1 MIILNNIGNLI
12 IEERRKQHISQDE
25 LASRLHVS
33 RQTVSSWESGKTEP
47 GATLMFKLCEE
58 LGININD
65 FFPNNNVLKKYV
77 TKEKKKTKRKFIF
90 LIIGLII
97 FFLVIILLLLL
108 IFNSN
113 KFKVYKLSLESD
125 NYSINNGILIL
136 SKVNN
141 YFSLGTIKVNGENLN
156 EDNEYYIRIYYKV
169 GNEENLILATFYSDD
184 IVINEEYGYNEY
196 FDDFDTNANNL
207 YLDISYL
214 LDDEIKTETFKFKT
228 VEIMENDI
236 WLYLKHHSIGGNN
249 DSEEISATKQAKYIS
264 IDSLVNN
271 GYTYSGNW
279 SYEKKIENG
288 GYMYSLLDNMLW
300 YSTNNHEEDIDIQY
314 YLNDNYVNVSV
325 YNQTISEYTEM
336 FDYYYDNQDNKL
348 SCVLGD
354 CDNCKDYLQI
364 VEKEIEKLM
373 M

>member
-1 MIILNNIGNLI
+1 MIILSNLGNLI
-12 IEERRKQHISQDE
+12 IEERRKQHVSQDE

-47 GATLMFKLCEE
+47 SATLMFKLCEE
-58 LGININD
+58 LNINFNKFITSND
-65 FFPNNNVLKKYV
+65 ELKEYV
-77 TKEKKKTKRKFIF
+77 TNEKKKTKRKSIF
-90 LIIGLII
+90 LMIGLII

-156 EDNEYYIRIYYKV
+156 EDSEYYIRIYYKV
-169 GNEENLILATFYSDD
+169 GTEENLILATFYGDD

-196 FDDFDTNANNL
+196 FDDFDTNIDNL
-207 YLDISYL
+207 YLDISYII
-214 LDDEIKTETFKFKT
+214 DDEINTETFKFKT
-228 VEIMENDI
+228 EEIMENDI
-236 WLYLKHHSIGGNN
+236 WLYLQHHSIGGNN
-249 DSEEISATKQAKYIS
+249 DSEEISSTKQAKYIS

-288 GYMYSLLDNMLW
+288 GYMYSLLTKKLYYYYENNDVSIDVDYFFDDNA
-300 YSTNNHEEDIDIQY
+300 I
-314 YLNDNYVNVSV
+314 NVSV
-325 YNQTISEYTEM
+325 YDYNVSKYIEI
-336 FDYYYDNQDNKL
+336 FDYYYNQNEKL
-348 SCVLGD
+348 VCAEGK
-354 CDNCKDYLQI
+354 CDNYKKFLQI
-364 VEKEIEKLM
+364 LEKELEKLM
-373 M
+373 T

>member
-1 MIILNNIGNLI
+1 MNNIGNLI

-58 LGININD
+58 LNIN
-65 FFPNNNVLKKYV
+65 FNKFITNNDELKEYV
-77 TKEKKKTKRKFIF
+77 ANEKKKTKRKSIF

-97 FFLVIILLLLL
+97 FFLVIILLLLLL

-141 YFSLGTIKVNGENLN
+141 YFSLGTIKVNSENLN
-156 EDNEYYIRIYYKV
+156 EDNEYYIRIYYKD
-169 GNEENLILATFYSDD
+169 NDKENLILATFYSDD

-196 FDDFDTNANNL
+196 FDDFDTNIDNL
-207 YLDISYL
+207 YLDISYII
-214 LDDEIKTETFKFKT
+214 DDEINTETFKFKT
-228 VEIMENDI
+228 EEIMENDI
-236 WLYLKHHSIGGNN
+236 WLYLKHPSIG
-249 DSEEISATKQAKYIS
+249 DEDDEPQIKEENSNHIS

-271 GYTYSGNW
+271 GYTYNGNW
-279 SYEKKIENG
+279 SYEKKIDNG
-288 GYMYSLLDNMLW
+288 GYMYSLLDNEL
-300 YSTNNHEEDIDIQY
+300 S
-314 YLNDNYVNVSV
+314 
-325 YNQTISEYTEM
+325 
-336 FDYYYDNQDNKL
+336 YYYFDDECSINIYFDLNNNELKSTDYDYNNDCFKNSFIYSYNDKEL
-348 SCVLGD
+348 LCVEGD
-354 CDNCKDYLQI
+354 CNNYEDYLQT
-364 VEKEIEKLM
+364 VENELEKLKM
-373 M
+373 

>member
-1 MIILNNIGNLI
+1 MIILSNLGNLI

-58 LGININD
+58 LNINFNKFITSND
-65 FFPNNNVLKKYV
+65 ELKEYV
-77 TKEKKKTKRKFIF
+77 ANEKKKTKRKSIF

-108 IFNSN
+108 VFNSN

-156 EDNEYYIRIYYKV
+156 EDSEYYIRIYYKDD
-169 GNEENLILATFYSDD
+169 NEENLILATFYGDD

-196 FDDFDTNANNL
+196 FDDFDTNIDNL
-207 YLDISYL
+207 YLDISYII
-214 LDDEIKTETFKFKT
+214 DDEINTETFKFKT
-228 VEIMENDI
+228 EEIMENDI
-236 WLYLKHHSIGGNN
+236 WLYLKHHSIEGNN
-249 DSEEISATKQAKYIS
+249 DSEEYDTNNKAKYIS

-288 GYMYSLLDNMLW
+288 GYVYSLLDDEL
-300 YSTNNHEEDIDIQY
+300 S
-314 YLNDNYVNVSV
+314 
-325 YNQTISEYTEM
+325 
-336 FDYYYDNQDNKL
+336 YYYFDEECSINIYFDLNNNELKSTDYDYNNDCFKNSFIYSYNNKEL
-348 SCVLGD
+348 LCVEG
-354 CDNCKDYLQI
+354 NCINYEDYLQI
-364 VEKEIEKLM
+364 VEKELGKLEV
-373 M
+373 

>member
-1 MIILNNIGNLI
+1 MIILSNLGNLI
-12 IEERRKQHISQDE
+12 IEERRKQHVSQDE

-47 GATLMFKLCEE
+47 SATLMFKLCEE
-58 LGININD
+58 LNINFNKFITSND
-65 FFPNNNVLKKYV
+65 ELKEYFAN
-77 TKEKKKTKRKFIF
+77 EKKKTKRKSIF

-156 EDNEYYIRIYYKV
+156 EDSEYYIRIYYKD
-169 GNEENLILATFYSDD
+169 NDKENLILATFYSDD

-196 FDDFDTNANNL
+196 FDDFDTNVDNL
-207 YLDISYL
+207 YLDISYII
-214 LDDEIKTETFKFKT
+214 DNEIKTETFKFKT
-228 VEIMENDI
+228 EEIMDNDI
-236 WLYLKHHSIGGNN
+236 WFYLKHHSIEGNN
-249 DSEEISATKQAKYIS
+249 DSEEYDTNNKAKYIS

-271 GYTYSGNW
+271 GYTYIGNW
-279 SYEKKIENG
+279 SYEKKIKNG
-288 GYMYSLLDNMLW
+288 GYMYSLLDNSLW
-300 YSTNNHEEDIDIQY
+300 YSMDNSEENVDINY
-314 YLNDNYVNVSV
+314 YINDNFVRVSV
-325 YNQTISEYTEM
+325 FNHNISKYTEI
-336 FDYYYDNQDNKL
+336 FDYDCNQEKKL
-348 SCVLGD
+348 VCVEGN
-354 CDNCKDYLQI
+354 CDNYEKYLQI
-364 VEKEIEKLM
+364 VEKELKNLEM
-373 M
+373 

>member
-1 MIILNNIGNLI
+1 MIILSNLGNLI

-58 LGININD
+58 LNINFNKFITSND
-65 FFPNNNVLKKYV
+65 ELKEYV
-77 TKEKKKTKRKFIF
+77 ANEKKKTKRKSIF

-156 EDNEYYIRIYYKV
+156 EDSEYYIRIYYKD

-196 FDDFDTNANNL
+196 FDDFDTNIDNL
-207 YLDISYL
+207 YLDISYII
-214 LDDEIKTETFKFKT
+214 DNEINTETFKFKT
-228 VEIMENDI
+228 EEIMENDI

-249 DSEEISATKQAKYIS
+249 DSEEISSTKQAKYIS

-288 GYMYSLLDNMLW
+288 GYMYSLLTKKLYCYYENNDVSIDVDYFFDDNF
-300 YSTNNHEEDIDIQY
+300 
-314 YLNDNYVNVSV
+314 VRVSV
-325 YNQTISEYTEM
+325 FNHNVSEYTEM

-348 SCVLGD
+348 SCVIGN
-354 CDNCKDYLQI
+354 CDDYEDYLQI
-364 VEKEIEKLM
+364 LEKEIEKLM

>member
-1 MIILNNIGNLI
+1 MIILSNLGNLI
-12 IEERRKQHISQDE
+12 IEERRKQHVSQDE

-47 GATLMFKLCEE
+47 SATLMFKLCEE
-58 LGININD
+58 LNINFNKFITSND
-65 FFPNNNVLKKYV
+65 ELKEYV
-77 TKEKKKTKRKFIF
+77 ANEKKKIKRKSIF

-108 IFNSN
+108 IFNNN

-141 YFSLGTIKVNGENLN
+141 YFSLGTIKVNSENLN
-156 EDNEYYIRIYYKV
+156 EDSEYYIRIYYKD
-169 GNEENLILATFYSDD
+169 NDKENLILATFYSDD

-196 FDDFDTNANNL
+196 FDDFDTNIDNL
-207 YLDISYL
+207 YLDISYII
-214 LDDEIKTETFKFKT
+214 DNEINTETFKFKKE
-228 VEIMENDI
+228 EIMENDI

-249 DSEEISATKQAKYIS
+249 DSEEISTNKQAKYIS

-288 GYMYSLLDNMLW
+288 GYVYSLLDNSLW
-300 YSTNNHEEDIDIQY
+300 YSMDNFEEIIDIQY
-314 YLNDNYVNVSV
+314 YVDDNSINVSV
-325 YNQTISEYTEM
+325 YDYNVSKYTEI
-336 FDYYYDNQDNKL
+336 FDYYYNQDEKL
-348 SCVLGD
+348 VCAEGN
-354 CDNCKDYLQI
+354 CDNYEKYLQI
-364 VEKEIEKLM
+364 VEKELKTIEK
-373 M
+373 